1 MTAASPILEHIV
13 DQHFDEAAFLWE
25 QRDAAVT
32 AINYSLEDLAYLDSR
47 VDAHIDGLRLA
58 GEYGWKLCE
67 DGLDEEEPGTAFATS
82 VIAMESGDAER
93 IDQVIDAGNQSRA
106 AFRAVVSG
114 LGWMNNKRFKERIPE
129 LVRAKSRKYRRLG
142 VAACGIRRIN
152 PRQYLDQAVE
162 SSDLYLKARA
172 LRAAGELK
180 RLDLLPA
187 IKRNIQREDHACR
200 FAAARSALLLG
211 DRSALEALSAFVL
224 TQSSYTLPAMRIA
237 LRLVDAQTAR
247 NWLKAQAKVPE
258 QRRQMLIGTGITGE
272 PGYIPMLIKQMS
284 NPEYARAAGESFEMI
299 TGIDLAAEK
308 LEQEPP
314 QGFKAGPN
322 DDTDNDDVAMDED
335 EDLNWPDADLVSRWW
350 EQNAAAFQTGNR
362 YLAGHPITPET
373 CRQVLKNGNQ
383 RQRHAAALELA
394 LSSPEAPYFN
404 IRGPGAW
411 QKKRL

>member
-1 MTAASPILEHIV
+1 MTAASPILKHIV

-67 DGLDEEEPGTAFATS
+67 DGLDAKEPGTAFATS

-93 IDQVIDAGNQSRA
+93 IDQVIEAGNQSRA

-172 LRAAGELK
+172 LRTAGELK

-187 IKRNIQREDHACR
+187 VKRNIQREDHACR

-322 DDTDNDDVAMDED
+322 DDPDKDDVAMDED

-394 LSSPEAPYFN
+394 LSNPEAPYFN
-404 IRGPGAW
+404 IKGPGAW

>member
-25 QRDAAVT
+25 QRNAAVT
-32 AINYSLEDLAYLDSR
+32 AINYSLEDLTYLDSR

-67 DGLDEEEPGTAFATS
+67 DGLNAEEPGTSFATS

-247 NWLKAQAKVPE
+247 NWLKTQAKVPE
-258 QRRQMLIGTGITGE
+258 QRRQMLIGTGIAGE

-284 NPEYARAAGESFEMI
+284 NPDYARAAGESFEMI

-314 QGFKAGPN
+314 QGFKAGPS

-404 IRGPGAW
+404 IKGPGAW

>member
-187 IKRNIQREDHACR
+187 IKLNIQREDHACR